1 MEFIHLIMPI
11 LCICFGFYTGYKLGK
26 EKELPKVPEE
36 IKHPIQTIKDN
47 IETKKAER
55 EENERLEE
63 LQEDLAELDA
73 YDGGIGMTERR

>member
-26 EKELPKVPEE
+26 EKELPKIPEE
-36 IKHPIQTIKDN
+36 IKHPVQTIKDS
-47 IETKKAER
+47 IETKRTEK
-55 EENERLEE
+55 EENDKLQE

-73 YDGGIGMTERR
+73 YDGGIVMTERR